1 MILSKTLGARS
12 EWTNW
17 ATHERSK
24 ICNQRRSTGSGAKME
39 GSCVQWQTQDTDMT
53 TQATTH
59 GCGERDGVE
68 RGCSG
73 SAEA

>member
-1 MILSKTLGARS
+1 
-12 EWTNW
+12 
-17 ATHERSK
+17 
-24 ICNQRRSTGSGAKME
+24 
-39 GSCVQWQTQDTDMT
+39 VQWQTQDTDMT